1 MLAWDRIDTV
11 LLDMDGTLLD
21 LHYDHHF
28 WHEHVP
34 LRLAEKSGTTVDAA
48 RLALTERYRR
58 VEGTLDWYCVDY
70 WSRELELD
78 IAQLKKEIQHLIAV
92 RPHVVDFLTA
102 LRRLRKRVLLVTN
115 AHGKALTLKLGYTGI
130 DRHFDDI
137 VCSHDLGM
145 PKEDVRFWDALQS
158 IEPFD
163 KASTLFVDDSLPVLR
178 AAKAYGVAHLRA
190 VRRPSSKAPA
200 KDVGEFEGIDDFR
213 DLMPK

>member
-1 MLAWDRIDTV
+1 MLTWNRVNTV

-21 LHYDHHF
+21 LHFDHHF

-34 LRLAEKSGTTVDAA
+34 LRLAEKCGLTLDAA
-48 RLALTERYRR
+48 RADLRERYRR

-70 WSRELELD
+70 WSRELDID
-78 IAQLKKEIQHLIAV
+78 IALLKHEVHELIAV
-92 RPHVVDFLTA
+92 HPHALDFLQA
-102 LRRLRKRVLLVTN
+102 VRGLGKRLVLVTN
-115 AHGKALTLKLGYTGI
+115 AHGKAVALKIRHTGL
-130 DRHFDDI
+130 DRHLDAI
-137 VCSHDLGM
+137 VCSHDLGL
-145 PKEDVRFWDALQS
+145 PKEDVRFWDALQN

-190 VRRPSSKAPA
+190 VRRPSSRAPA
-200 KDVGEFEGIDDFR
+200 KDVGEFEAIDDFR